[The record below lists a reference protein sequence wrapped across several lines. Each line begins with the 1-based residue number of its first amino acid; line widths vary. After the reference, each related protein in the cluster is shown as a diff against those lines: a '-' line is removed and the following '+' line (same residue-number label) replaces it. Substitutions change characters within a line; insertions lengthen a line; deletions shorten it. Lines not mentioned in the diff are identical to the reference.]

1 MDDMPEQSVSWAGAP
16 ADRGLDDFLEESL
29 VRTEVIGP
37 DENGIKIVR
46 TIRPVEAGKRKI
58 VEKKYRVTKK
68 TKVMPA
74 SVARRLKLK
83 KFGERAG
90 QEGMEASSFIGEE
103 VRLEVA
109 VVQKQRDATARG
121 RDEQRKARRDEWQQ
135 ELSLLKETLRKK
147 NAASRKSG
155 LGIVGSQKDDADIV
169 SNKIRISNLPDNV
182 TQDQLFEECS
192 KFGLVESVY
201 IVKDRV
207 TRRSRGFGF
216 VEFQHENSAA
226 KAKKALQ
233 GYAIWNVVLHVEYA
247 KDRRF

>member
-1 MDDMPEQSVSWAGAP
+1 MDDMPERFVSWAGAP
-16 ADRGLDDFLEESL
+16 TERGLDDFLEESL
-29 VRTEVIGP
+29 VKTEVIGP
-37 DENGIKIVR
+37 REDGMKIIRTARPMDAGKKKIVD
-46 TIRPVEAGKRKI
+46 
-58 VEKKYRVTKK
+58 KKFRVTKVI
-68 TKVMPA
+68 KVMPA
-74 SVARRLKLK
+74 SVARRLKWK
-83 KFGERAG
+83 TFGERAG
-90 QEGMEASSFIGEE
+90 QNGMEVSSFIGEE

-147 NAASRKSG
+147 NAASKKGG
-155 LGIVGSQKDDADIV
+155 LGVVGSEKDEADIV

-216 VEFQHENSAA
+216 VEFQYENSAA
-226 KAKKALQ
+226 KAKIGLQ